1 MHRILSNPRIGY
13 FFDFFLKEH
22 AEDWIR
28 SSKISDKEVHLE
40 AITIYSNLLN
50 KIVYAEADPSPSD

>member
-13 FFDFFLKEH
+13 FFDLFLKEQ

-40 AITIYSNLLN
+40 AIAIYSNLLN
-50 KIVYAEADPSPSD
+50 KIVYA

>member
-1 MHRILSNPRIGY
+1 MMHRILSNPRIGY
-13 FFDFFLKEH
+13 FFDFFLKEQ

-40 AITIYSNLLN
+40 AIAIYSNLLN
-50 KIVYAEADPSPSD
+50 KIVYA